1 MLLSLCRYF
10 DCVDVCK
17 VREDWNET
25 RVQGIF
31 PSNAQEALKI
41 VKLTV
46 FQTTEIELGLFQEG
60 VRYSIARTLRVRG
73 TSLLEF

>member
-1 MLLSLCRYF
+1 MDVFQCYRYF

-17 VREDWNET
+17 VRPDWNET

-31 PSNAQEALKI
+31 PSNAQEPLKI

-46 FQTTEIELGLFQEG
+46 FKTTEIELGLFQEG
-60 VRYSIARTLRVRG
+60 VRSVRI
-73 TSLLEF
+73 